1 MLSCLRDLTHQTR
14 NQPLL
19 MCFWG
24 ERRLGVRLRR
34 PGLSTFPWDLAR
46 LNLTPNLLSPQR
58 HINSDWVRV
67 FSPNASPILADW
79 ISLPEVISE
88 RRLLPHNMAEA
99 QAIVLPSGYEDE
111 FVNAVEEDLLCSI
124 CHLALKEAVQTGKC
138 GHRFCMQCL
147 DEHFRRFV
155 IQSVVGKLSQC
166 SSFICHQIFSL
177 SRSYYIWTSPGFDL
191 RKHDVAM
198 NVEVASYV
206 DLLKSTETLILQ
218 ERKVISNDLVKSY
231 LISDDVKIILSLK
244 RPIKRN

>member
-1 MLSCLRDLTHQTR
+1 MY
-14 NQPLL
+14 
-19 MCFWG
+19 FWG

-46 LNLTPNLLSPQR
+46 LNLTPNLLSPKR

-79 ISLPEVISE
+79 ISLLEVICE
-88 RRLLPHNMAEA
+88 RRLLLHNMAEA

-155 IQSVVGKLSQC
+155 IQSIVGKLLNVRVLYA
-166 SSFICHQIFSL
+166 IRYSL

-218 ERKVISNDLVKSY
+218 EREVISNDPVKSY
-231 LISDDVKIILSLK
+231 PISVDVKIILSLK